1 MHALAAKW
9 FFTLSFS
16 RPLRLFV
23 SLPLHIRRHLTNKI
37 CSNVLTIIARPF
49 CPTPSAQ
56 TSVSSSLHAV
66 LPQTPHAQA
75 TTTPLLVATETL

>member
-1 MHALAAKW
+1 MHTLLANHVFA
-9 FFTLSFS
+9 LSFS

-23 SLPLHIRRHLTNKI
+23 CLPLHIRRHFTNKI
-37 CSNVLTIIARPF
+37 CSKMLTIIPRPF

-56 TSVSSSLHAV
+56 TSVSWSLHAG

-75 TTTPLLVATETL
+75 TTTPSLVATETL